1 MLVLLNIAA
10 LILGFVLLIKGADF
24 FVDGAASAATK
35 LHIPQIVI
43 GLTIVA
49 FGTSAPEA
57 AVSIS
62 SSIKGVN
69 GIAVGNVVG
78 SNILNVLLILGV
90 TSIITTLAIQD
101 NTIKV
106 DIPIVIVSTAVL
118 LVWGIVF
125 KYLNRI
131 FGIVC
136 LVSIVAYILYL
147 IKFSQD
153 SDDEDNVSK
162 DLKNWQIVLFIIGGL
177 AAIIFGSNLTVNGA
191 TFLAMKLG
199 VSDRII
205 GLTIVAF
212 GTSLPELITSITAA
226 VKGNSD
232 ISVGNIVGSNLFNIL
247 FVLGLSSTI
256 KPVPFINNMADFTL
270 DTIIALA
277 SIFLLWI
284 LVFKNKALG
293 RKGGIV
299 MLACFVAYYIYLFM
313 NIMK

>member
-69 GIAVGNVVG
+69 GIAVGNIVG
-78 SNILNVLLILGV
+78 SNIMNVLLILGV

-256 KPVPFINNMADFTL
+256 KPVPFINNMADFTF

-293 RKGGIV
+293 RKGGSV
-299 MLACFVAYYIYLFM
+299 MLACFVAYYVYLFV

>member
-78 SNILNVLLILGV
+78 SNIMNVLLILGV

-162 DLKNWQIVLFIIGGL
+162 DLKNWQIVLFILGGL

-299 MLACFVAYYIYLFM
+299 MLACFVAYYVYLFV